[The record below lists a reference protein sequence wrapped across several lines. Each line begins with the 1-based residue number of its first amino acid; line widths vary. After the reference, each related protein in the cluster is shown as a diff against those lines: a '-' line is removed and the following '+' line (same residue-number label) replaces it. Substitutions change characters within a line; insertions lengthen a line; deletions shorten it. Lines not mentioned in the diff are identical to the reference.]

1 MYSLENMEEASSIV
15 YSADKKLLQIFC
27 NLGKDEL
34 YEMKLEPIFQT
45 SPPLFQTIFVLKYCA
60 GRLHDASANKIMATI
75 NLTFLTP
82 THSFLNRR
90 TCEK

>member
-15 YSADKKLLQIFC
+15 CSADKKLLQIFC

-34 YEMKLEPIFQT
+34 YEMKLEAIFQT

-82 THSFLNRR
+82 THSFSNHR